1 MLIVIFCRYSAFHS
15 LYISI
20 YIFYMYFFFYFFFF
34 IVCLCFFFFFFFF
47 SSRRRHTRLT
57 CDWSSDVCSSD
68 LGMYEYKMDM
78 DMGQIPGMPP
88 GMGKQSH
95 TFQHCVT
102 AEDINRGEVG
112 KGGRDNT
119 PKNCEVKDFRMSG
132 NTASYRMVCTGERPM
147 EAENRVTFE
156 GNGYTMDMKMA
167 MNQRGQPMHM
177 TQHMQARYLGACTK

>member
-1 MLIVIFCRYSAFHS
+1 MKKVSLIALACAGSLALAAAAADSPFSAFKGR
-15 LYISI
+15 IKE
-20 YIFYMYFFFYFFFF
+20 
-34 IVCLCFFFFFFFF
+34 
-47 SSRRRHTRLT
+47 
-57 CDWSSDVCSSD
+57 
-68 LGMYEYKMDM
+68 GMYEYKMDM

-112 KGGRDNT
+112 KGGRDNM